1 MNDVAAVII
10 VVVGIVPVIVG
21 SKAESHEYM
30 PVKPV
35 VKSMVKSTIVKVAAS
50 KTAMKSTAV
59 ESSAGEAAVKAS
71 SGEAAVTTTAEAA
84 VTTAT
89 TAAVT
94 TAAAT
99 AAAGHR
105 GGRLRQAQSCH
116 REQRNNRFPHHGS
129 LLLWEDVAPKCIN
142 VSAARLFEDAAVN

>member
-1 MNDVAAVII
+1 
-10 VVVGIVPVIVG
+10 
-21 SKAESHEYM
+21 M

-35 VKSMVKSTIVKVAAS
+35 VKSMVKSTIVKAAAG
-50 KTAMKSTAV
+50 KPAMKSTAV

-71 SGEAAVTTTAEAA
+71 SGEAAVTTTTAAAA

-89 TAAVT
+89 AT
-94 TAAAT
+94 AT
-99 AAAGHR
+99 AATGQR

-129 LLLWEDVAPKCIN
+129 LLLLEDVAPKCIN
-142 VSAARLFEDAAVN
+142 VSAARLFEDSAVN

>member
-1 MNDVAAVII
+1 
-10 VVVGIVPVIVG
+10 
-21 SKAESHEYM
+21 M

-35 VKSMVKSTIVKVAAS
+35 VKSMVKSTIVKAAAG

-71 SGEAAVTTTAEAA
+71 SGEAAVT
-84 VTTAT
+84 
-89 TAAVT
+89 
-94 TAAAT
+94 AT
-99 AAAGHR
+99 AAAATGQR

-129 LLLWEDVAPKCIN
+129 LLLLEDVAPKCIN
-142 VSAARLFEDAAVN
+142 VSAARLFEDSAVN

>member
-10 VVVGIVPVIVG
+10 VVVGIVPVIIG
-21 SKAESHEYM
+21 SKAEPNENM

-35 VKSMVKSTIVKVAAS
+35 VKSMVKSTIVKAAAG
-50 KTAMKSTAV
+50 KTAMKSTAA

-71 SGEAAVTTTAEAA
+71 SGKAAVTATTAAA

-89 TAAVT
+89 AT
-94 TAAAT
+94 AT
-99 AAAGHR
+99 AATGQR

-116 REQRNNRFPHHGS
+116 REQRNNRFPHHDS

-142 VSAARLFEDAAVN
+142 VSAARLFEDSAVN

>member
-10 VVVGIVPVIVG
+10 VVVGIVPVIIG
-21 SKAESHEYM
+21 SKTEPNENM

-35 VKSMVKSTIVKVAAS
+35 VKSMVKSTIVKAAAG

-71 SGEAAVTTTAEAA
+71 SGEAAVTATTAAT

-89 TAAVT
+89 
-94 TAAAT
+94 AT
-99 AAAGHR
+99 AATGQR

-129 LLLWEDVAPKCIN
+129 LLLLEDVAPKCIN
-142 VSAARLFEDAAVN
+142 VSAARLFEDSAVN

>member
-1 MNDVAAVII
+1 
-10 VVVGIVPVIVG
+10 
-21 SKAESHEYM
+21 M

-35 VKSMVKSTIVKVAAS
+35 VKSMVKSTIVKAAAG

-71 SGEAAVTTTAEAA
+71 SGEAAVTATTAAT

-89 TAAVT
+89 
-94 TAAAT
+94 AAT
-99 AAAGHR
+99 GQR

-129 LLLWEDVAPKCIN
+129 LLLLEDVAPKCIN
-142 VSAARLFEDAAVN
+142 VSAARLFEDSAVN

>member
-1 MNDVAAVII
+1 
-10 VVVGIVPVIVG
+10 
-21 SKAESHEYM
+21 M

-35 VKSMVKSTIVKVAAS
+35 VKSMVKSTIVKAAAG
-50 KTAMKSTAV
+50 KTAMKSTAA

-71 SGEAAVTTTAEAA
+71 SGKAAVTATTAAA

-89 TAAVT
+89 AT
-94 TAAAT
+94 AT
-99 AAAGHR
+99 AATGQR

-129 LLLWEDVAPKCIN
+129 LLLLEDVAPKCIN
-142 VSAARLFEDAAVN
+142 VSAARLFEDSAVN